1 MIYREFLV
9 MRKALLWYTG
19 ILAAAAI
26 FMIGSIATGNTQ
38 LCGERTSL
46 GAWAEGSGI
55 AATIF
60 AAIYGVGLGNASRE
74 GARVFWV
81 LPQGR
86 LRAGLGLLGVD
97 MAGVV
102 VAVALAFVGTCIV
115 FGVGLPMQ
123 HSDCRVINDLGLQK
137 LGIAIGFPLAVYGWC
152 AVTGMLLRR
161 VAYMGVVF
169 LPVGLLWMLLYQ
181 QPHMLGRFLR
191 SIAFA
196 NPFTINY
203 AAASGVWQVWGIVIV
218 TLAIALALWQ
228 RAEVVA

>member
-1 MIYREFLV
+1 VIYRQFLV
-9 MRKALLWYTG
+9 MRKALLWYAG
-19 ILAAAAI
+19 ILGAGVI
-26 FMIGSIATGNTQ
+26 FMLGSIATGNTQ

-46 GAWAEGSGI
+46 GFWVEASGI
-55 AATIF
+55 SAMIF

-86 LRAGLGLLGVD
+86 LRAGLALIGVD
-97 MAGVV
+97 TAGVI
-102 VAVALAFVGTCIV
+102 AAIAFAFVGTSIV

-123 HSDCRVINDLGLQK
+123 HSECRVINDLGLQK

-152 AVTGMLLRR
+152 TLTGMLLRR

-203 AAASGVWQVWGIVIV
+203 AAASSVWQVWGIVIV
-218 TLAIALALWQ
+218 TLAIALVLWQ